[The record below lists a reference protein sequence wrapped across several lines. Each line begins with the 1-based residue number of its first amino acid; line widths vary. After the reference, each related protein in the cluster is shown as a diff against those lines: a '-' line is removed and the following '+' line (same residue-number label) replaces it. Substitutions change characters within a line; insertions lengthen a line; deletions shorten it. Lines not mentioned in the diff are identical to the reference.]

1 MKKRIKQ
8 QGNSA
13 LIRFTSDEMDVHG
26 WKVGDVLDLS
36 DIVKIKEVDN
46 NGNKKR
52 RTA

>member
-1 MKKRIKQ
+1 MEKIIKK

-13 LIRFTSDEMDVHG
+13 LIRFTSDEMEING

-36 DIVKIKEVDN
+36 DVVKLKEVKN

-52 RTA
+52 RT

>member
-1 MKKRIKQ
+1 MNKIIKQ

-13 LIRFTSDEMDVHG
+13 LIRFTSDEMKING

-36 DIVKIKEVDN
+36 DIVKVKEVKR

-52 RTA
+52 GT